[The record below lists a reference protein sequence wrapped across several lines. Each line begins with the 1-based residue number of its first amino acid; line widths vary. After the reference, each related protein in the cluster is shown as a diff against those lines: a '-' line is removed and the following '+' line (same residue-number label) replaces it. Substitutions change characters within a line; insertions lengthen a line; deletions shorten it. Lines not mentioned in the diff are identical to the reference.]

1 MRACVCVC
9 TRPDARSR
17 NHKLSP
23 QVGREAAGPKLG
35 PLGHS
40 ACAAPL
46 SRPQPVCIPVPFPR
60 PPAPYQLLADPGSL
74 IIPALC
80 PGSAVQRLPSH
91 PLEMSLETLSGARWP
106 PPCGGGRGS
115 SWETGAGS
123 PGTLGGSSR
132 RRLAAGPAPGRAHAV
147 LAARPPARAPTG
159 STRPLRAGRPEPPPS
174 TPARPTDQIAGR
186 HITPRA
192 RLSRSFLPALALAPL
207 PQLRLRRFPSS
218 SSGAGLAEP
227 VLTRSRG
234 RTAQPG
240 LLPARPPSP
249 RARRGCARQ
258 EPRRDAPVFSGVL
271 SPRHLLAW
279 EGRCREGEAVER
291 RRGGGAQSRRDPH
304 PTRGEGKEPLPPGSW
319 SQTPGRREV
328 RSPPLNP
335 DKVKFEK
342 TCPCPRGLVAGKYP
356 GMRLGPGPQGQGST

>member
-1 MRACVCVC
+1 MCEHPPVCPCTHACVCVC

-60 PPAPYQLLADPGSL
+60 PPAPYQLLSHPGSL

-115 SWETGAGS
+115 SWETGEGS

-132 RRLAAGPAPGRAHAV
+132 RRLATGPAPGRAHAV
-147 LAARPPARAPTG
+147 PVARPPARAPTG
-159 STRPLRAGRPEPPPS
+159 STCPPRTGRPEPPPS

-186 HITPRA
+186 HIPPRA
-192 RLSRSFLPALALAPL
+192 RLSRSFPPARALAPL
-207 PQLRLRRFPSS
+207 PQLRLRRSPSS
-218 SSGAGLAEP
+218 SSGARPRGARPDP
-227 VLTRSRG
+227 VTRADGTARTSPCPPSLPEGPSRLRQAGAAQRCSCPLG
-234 RTAQPG
+234 RPQSPP
-240 LLPARPPSP
+240 PAR
-249 RARRGCARQ
+249 
-258 EPRRDAPVFSGVL
+258 L
-271 SPRHLLAW
+271 
-279 EGRCREGEAVER
+279 GR
-291 RRGGGAQSRRDPH
+291 
-304 PTRGEGKEPLPPGSW
+304 
-319 SQTPGRREV
+319 
-328 RSPPLNP
+328 
-335 DKVKFEK
+335 
-342 TCPCPRGLVAGKYP
+342 
-356 GMRLGPGPQGQGST
+356 